1 MISVDSDAAGW
12 GWSRFDLI
20 RVLAHELGHLLGQ
33 GHSDTGVMLDV
44 LDPKAVGTDPD
55 VPDPEVPDPEPQ
67 VTQPGGGGRP
77 STEQPAPGSVDV
89 PPLVRPRPEVP
100 PADPTEGPTEVPPV
114 GSEGGSSTAPV
125 PSGGG
130 GDRTPQDPGAAAAV
144 SPWVWLG
151 SGTLGWMVLIVGVTL
166 WRRRLSAVGPVTLL
180 A

>member
-1 MISVDSDAAGW
+1 MVPASVISVDSDAAGW

-20 RVLAHELGHLLGQ
+20 RVLAHELGHQLGQ

-44 LDPKAVGTDPD
+44 LDPMPLVVTD
-55 VPDPEVPDPEPQ
+55 PDPEPE
-67 VTQPGGGGRP
+67 VTQPGGGGAP

-114 GSEGGSSTAPV
+114 GSEGGPSTAPV